1 MNRTIR
7 YLLFTIMA
15 FASFSFSQAQFS
27 LSPLFSDHAILQQ
40 ELRTPIWGVANPGAY
55 VEVKM
60 GELTIYPVADAEGKW
75 MDYLPPQPAGGPH
88 TIEISAQGEVVASR
102 DIWFGEVWL
111 CGGQS
116 NMEYTLGMLDK
127 TQAISQAKDSL
138 LRFFQVPR
146 CISPTPIDSLQKG
159 KWESASPSSARD
171 FSAVGYFYGKKLRE
185 ELDVPIGLI
194 SSNWGGTVIETWLS
208 PDAASKIPY
217 YSTALDSLTRLD
229 IHSGRAIILK
239 YYRKLMAKMGN
250 PFESGIQEDLP
261 VWAGETYDDKK
272 WGLIPIPG
280 LWESQGLPNLNG
292 KVWFRH
298 TFKMRKVDP
307 EATYILSLGK
317 IDDSDLT
324 WINGKLVGSMTQKWN
339 EERMY
344 EVPGSVLKKGN
355 NVLAIR
361 VDDTGGGGGLWSE
374 ADKLYLKGKDLQLPL
389 AGKWKYRISSQ
400 DLSPTS
406 AADDPNALPTLL
418 YNGMIHP
425 LVPYAMR
432 GVIWYQ
438 GESNAN
444 RGEEYQTLFPA
455 LITDWRAKWQQE
467 LSFYFVQL
475 ANYGSEAKALGDSP
489 WAELRE
495 AQTKTLHLPK
505 TGMAIAIDIGE
516 GDDIHPKNK
525 EDVGLR
531 LAYHALAKD
540 YGMDVAYEGPRF
552 REMKVYDNKIFVGFD
567 HAASGLLMG
576 KGKEKLIGFL
586 IAGEDRIFHPAEA
599 YIQGKFV
606 VVSSPKVTQPVAV
619 RYAWAENPGDVN
631 LYNRKGLPAVPFRSD
646 NWPLTSAGKRKVY
659 VKE

>member
-1 MNRTIR
+1 
-7 YLLFTIMA
+7 
-15 FASFSFSQAQFS
+15 
-27 LSPLFSDHAILQQ
+27 
-40 ELRTPIWGVANPGAY
+40 
-55 VEVKM
+55 
-60 GELTIYPVADAEGKW
+60 
-75 MDYLPPQPAGGPH
+75 
-88 TIEISAQGEVVASR
+88 
-102 DIWFGEVWL
+102 
-111 CGGQS
+111 
-116 NMEYTLGMLDK
+116 
-127 TQAISQAKDSL
+127 
-138 LRFFQVPR
+138 
-146 CISPTPIDSLQKG
+146 
-159 KWESASPSSARD
+159 
-171 FSAVGYFYGKKLRE
+171 
-185 ELDVPIGLI
+185 
-194 SSNWGGTVIETWLS
+194 
-208 PDAASKIPY
+208 
-217 YSTALDSLTRLD
+217 
-229 IHSGRAIILK
+229 
-239 YYRKLMAKMGN
+239 
-250 PFESGIQEDLP
+250 
-261 VWAGETYDDKK
+261 
-272 WGLIPIPG
+272 
-280 LWESQGLPNLNG
+280 
-292 KVWFRH
+292 
-298 TFKMRKVDP
+298 
-307 EATYILSLGK
+307 
-317 IDDSDLT
+317 
-324 WINGKLVGSMTQKWN
+324 
-339 EERMY
+339 
-344 EVPGSVLKKGN
+344 
-355 NVLAIR
+355 
-361 VDDTGGGGGLWSE
+361 
-374 ADKLYLKGKDLQLPL
+374 
-389 AGKWKYRISSQ
+389 
-400 DLSPTS
+400 
-406 AADDPNALPTLL
+406 
-418 YNGMIHP
+418 NGMIHP

-455 LITDWRAKWQQE
+455 LITDWRAKWKQE

-475 ANYGSEAKALGDSP
+475 ANYGSEAKTLGDSP

-631 LYNRKGLPAVPFRSD
+631 LYNREGLPAVPFRSD